1 MRCKQKTEWG
11 RCAQKA
17 RAEGCPEGL
26 CTVHQHFAKA
36 DKVPDRYWHEKVVRG
51 LITPTVEWMNN
62 AELNAIINGRYRG
75 DGRRIDQYITGDP
88 LMIDTEAFE

>member
-11 RCAQKA
+11 RCAQIA
-17 RAEGCPEGL
+17 QRDTEL
-26 CTVHQHFAKA
+26 CKTHEHFKRTGAK
-36 DKVPDRYWHEKVVRG
+36 PDRYWHEKVAKG
-51 LITPTVEWMNN
+51 LITPTVEWMND

-88 LMIDTEAFE
+88 LMIDTDAFG